1 MSIKMIALAAATV
14 AATASIA
21 QADVNYFAFGET
33 LEASSNLDLGTIR
46 AAGEGV
52 VEVYDFRGGEQGA
65 LLGST
70 VVHAGANQD
79 VRVNVGNTPLAEV
92 LAVITVDG
100 QTVAAKDYQ
109 VSKR

>member
-1 MSIKMIALAAATV
+1 MSIKMIALAAATA

-21 QADVNYFAFGET
+21 QAEVSYFTFGES

-46 AAGEGV
+46 SSGEGV
-52 VEVYDFRGGEQGA
+52 VEIYDYRGGEQGA

-79 VRVNVGNTPLAEV
+79 VRVFVGQDPKADV
-92 LAVITVDG
+92 LAVIKVNG
-100 QTVAAKDYQ
+100 QTVAVKDYD
-109 VSKR
+109 VVGM